1 MRTLQRRF
9 MRVAAA
15 ARGGPAGA
23 GPRVLRKGKNT
34 AMRPLLM
41 CAGVGVVLGLAVPSS
56 LAQEAEF
63 RRGEAVEQGLPVED
77 GGSRFVTINR
87 QRELEHERLILE
99 GERRGLDQRHR
110 DAERSAREE
119 RRGID
124 VEIDRLQRD
133 LSAPRKERPKDG
145 EVVSPSDDP
154 GLRVRREFALRR
166 LKGDWQEAETRRRR
180 LEDLGRQL
188 SMERR
193 RGGAAGRGTQGL
205 RRLYLKSLR

>member
-15 ARGGPAGA
+15 AGRGPAGA

-41 CAGVGVVLGLAVPSS
+41 CAGVGVVFGLAVPSS

-63 RRGEAVEQGLPVED
+63 RRGEAVEQGLSVED

-87 QRELEHERLILE
+87 QRELEHERLKLE

-133 LSAPRKERPKDG
+133 PSAPRKERLKDG

-166 LKGDWQEAETRRRR
+166 LKGDRQEAETRRRR
-180 LEDLGRQL
+180 LDDLGRQL
-188 SMERR
+188 RMERL
-193 RGGAAGRGTQGL
+193 RGGTSGRGSQGL

>member
-1 MRTLQRRF
+1 MRSLF
-9 MRVAAA
+9 MFF
-15 ARGGPAGA
+15 
-23 GPRVLRKGKNT
+23 
-34 AMRPLLM
+34 
-41 CAGVGVVLGLAVPSS
+41 GVGVVLGLALPSA
-56 LAQEAEF
+56 LAQETGF
-63 RRGEAVEQGLPVED
+63 RRGEAVETGA
-77 GGSRFVTINR
+77 SRFVSVNR
-87 QRELEHERLILE
+87 QRELEHERLRLE
-99 GERRGLDQRHR
+99 AERRGLDQRHR
-110 DAERSAREE
+110 NAERSAREA

-124 VEIDRLQRD
+124 AGIDRLRRD
-133 LSAPRKERPKDG
+133 LSAPREEQPKDG

-193 RGGAAGRGTQGL
+193 RGGAAGRGSQGL

>member
-15 ARGGPAGA
+15 AGRGPAGA

-41 CAGVGVVLGLAVPSS
+41 CAGVGVVFGLAVPSS

-63 RRGEAVEQGLPVED
+63 RRGEAVELGLSVED

-166 LKGDWQEAETRRRR
+166 LKGDRQEAETRRRR
-180 LEDLGRQL
+180 LDDLGRQL
-188 SMERR
+188 RMERL
-193 RGGAAGRGTQGL
+193 RGGALGRGSQGL

>member
-1 MRTLQRRF
+1 
-9 MRVAAA
+9 
-15 ARGGPAGA
+15 
-23 GPRVLRKGKNT
+23 
-34 AMRPLLM
+34 MRPLLM
-41 CAGVGVVLGLAVPSS
+41 CAGVGLVLGLALPSA

-63 RRGEAVEQGLPVED
+63 RRGEAVETGFPTED

-87 QRELEHERLILE
+87 QRELEHERLKLE

-110 DAERSAREE
+110 DAERSARED

-124 VEIDRLQRD
+124 IEIDRLERD
-133 LSAPRKERPKDG
+133 LSAPREERPKDG
-145 EVVSPSDDP
+145 EVVHPKDDP

-180 LEDLGRQL
+180 LEDLGRQ
-188 SMERR
+188 MRTERR

>member
-1 MRTLQRRF
+1 MSPPG
-9 MRVAAA
+9 AAGA
-15 ARGGPAGA
+15 MAGPAGA
-23 GPRVLRKGKNT
+23 GPQVRRKGKSK

-41 CAGVGVVLGLAVPSS
+41 CAGVGLVLGLAVPSS

-87 QRELEHERLILE
+87 QRELKQERLELE
-99 GERRGLDQRHR
+99 RERRGLDQRHR

-133 LSAPRKERPKDG
+133 LSAPREEQPKDG
-145 EVVSPSDDP
+145 EVPGPNEDP
-154 GLRVRREFALRR
+154 ELRVRREFELRR

>member
-1 MRTLQRRF
+1 M
-9 MRVAAA
+9 A
-15 ARGGPAGA
+15 GPAGA
-23 GPRVLRKGKNT
+23 GPQVRRKGKSK

-41 CAGVGVVLGLAVPSS
+41 CAGVGLVLGLAVPSS

-87 QRELEHERLILE
+87 QRELKQERLELE
-99 GERRGLDQRHR
+99 RERRGLDQRHG
-110 DAERSAREE
+110 DALRSAREE

-124 VEIDRLQRD
+124 IEIDRLRRD
-133 LSAPRKERPKDG
+133 LAAPPVQEHPKDG
-145 EVVSPSDDP
+145 EVVHPKDDP

-180 LEDLGRQL
+180 LEDLGQQL
-188 SMERR
+188 RMERL
-193 RGGAAGRGTQGL
+193 RGGASGRGSQGL

>member
-1 MRTLQRRF
+1 MAGL
-9 MRVAAA
+9 
-15 ARGGPAGA
+15 AGA
-23 GPRVLRKGKNT
+23 GPRVRRKGKNT

-41 CAGVGVVLGLAVPSS
+41 CAGVCLVLGLALPSA

-63 RRGEAVEQGLPVED
+63 RRGEAVETGFPTED
-77 GGSRFVTINR
+77 GGSRFVSVNR
-87 QRELEHERLILE
+87 QRELEHERLKLE

-124 VEIDRLQRD
+124 VGIDRLRRD
-133 LSAPRKERPKDG
+133 LSAPREEQPKDG
-145 EVVSPSDDP
+145 EVASPSDDP

-188 SMERR
+188 SMERL
-193 RGGAAGRGTQGL
+193 RGGATGRGSQGL

>member
-1 MRTLQRRF
+1 
-9 MRVAAA
+9 
-15 ARGGPAGA
+15 
-23 GPRVLRKGKNT
+23 
-34 AMRPLLM
+34 MRPLLM
-41 CAGVGVVLGLAVPSS
+41 GAGVGVVLGLALPSA
-56 LAQEAEF
+56 LAQETGF
-63 RRGEAVEQGLPVED
+63 RRGEAVETGA
-77 GGSRFVTINR
+77 SRFVSVNR
-87 QRELEHERLILE
+87 QRELEHERLKLE
-99 GERRGLDQRHR
+99 AERRGLDQRHR

-124 VEIDRLQRD
+124 AGIDRLRRD
-133 LSAPRKERPKDG
+133 LSAPREEQPKDG

-166 LKGDWQEAETRRRR
+166 LKGDRQEAETRRRR

-193 RGGAAGRGTQGL
+193 RGGAAGRGSQGL